1 MVASIEPEIN
11 NIFITEKAHH
21 GFISVAVWAFFF
33 PCAFAFR
40 SGRQKNPEF
49 SQPNKLQFNNNNNNN
64 NDNDSNSYNN
74 KNNEIK
80 AFV

>member
-1 MVASIEPEIN
+1 MLLYEP
-11 NIFITEKAHH
+11 
-21 GFISVAVWAFFF
+21 FFF

-49 SQPNKLQFNNNNNNN
+49 SKPNKLQFNNNNNNDN
-64 NDNDSNSYNN
+64 NDSNSYNN
-74 KNNEIK
+74 KNNKIK

>member
-1 MVASIEPEIN
+1 MEVLLYEP
-11 NIFITEKAHH
+11 
-21 GFISVAVWAFFF
+21 FFF

-49 SQPNKLQFNNNNNNN
+49 SKPNKLQFNNNNNSNNNKN

-74 KNNEIK
+74 KNNKIK
-80 AFV
+80 AFI

>member
-1 MVASIEPEIN
+1 MLLYEP
-11 NIFITEKAHH
+11 
-21 GFISVAVWAFFF
+21 FFF
-33 PCAFAFR
+33 LYAFAFR

-49 SQPNKLQFNNNNNNN
+49 SKPNKLQFNNNNNNNN

-74 KNNEIK
+74 KNNKIK

>member
-1 MVASIEPEIN
+1 MSL
-11 NIFITEKAHH
+11 
-21 GFISVAVWAFFF
+21 FF

-49 SQPNKLQFNNNNNNN
+49 SKPNKLQFNNNNNNN
-64 NDNDSNSYNN
+64 YNNDNDSNSYYN
-74 KNNEIK
+74 KNNKIK

>member
-1 MVASIEPEIN
+1 MLLYEP
-11 NIFITEKAHH
+11 
-21 GFISVAVWAFFF
+21 FF

-49 SQPNKLQFNNNNNNN
+49 SQPNKLQFNNNNN
-64 NDNDSNSYNN
+64 DNDSNSSYN
-74 KNNEIK
+74 KNNKIK

>member
-1 MVASIEPEIN
+1 MS
-11 NIFITEKAHH
+11 
-21 GFISVAVWAFFF
+21 FFF

-49 SQPNKLQFNNNNNNN
+49 SKPNKLQFNNNNNNNN

-74 KNNEIK
+74 KNNKIK

>member
-1 MVASIEPEIN
+1 MSL
-11 NIFITEKAHH
+11 
-21 GFISVAVWAFFF
+21 FF

-49 SQPNKLQFNNNNNNN
+49 SKPNKLRFNNYNN

-74 KNNEIK
+74 KNNKIK

>member
-1 MVASIEPEIN
+1 MSL
-11 NIFITEKAHH
+11 F
-21 GFISVAVWAFFF
+21 S

-49 SQPNKLQFNNNNNNN
+49 SKPNKLQFNNNN

-74 KNNEIK
+74 KNNKIK
-80 AFV
+80 SFV

>member
-1 MVASIEPEIN
+1 MSL
-11 NIFITEKAHH
+11 
-21 GFISVAVWAFFF
+21 FF

-64 NDNDSNSYNN
+64 DNDSNSYNN
-74 KNNEIK
+74 KNNKIK

>member
-1 MVASIEPEIN
+1 MS
-11 NIFITEKAHH
+11 
-21 GFISVAVWAFFF
+21 FFF

-49 SQPNKLQFNNNNNNN
+49 SKPNKLQFNNNNNN

-74 KNNEIK
+74 KNNKIK

>member
-1 MVASIEPEIN
+1 MLLYEP
-11 NIFITEKAHH
+11 
-21 GFISVAVWAFFF
+21 FFF

-64 NDNDSNSYNN
+64 NNDNDSNSYNN

>member
-1 MVASIEPEIN
+1 MLLYEP
-11 NIFITEKAHH
+11 
-21 GFISVAVWAFFF
+21 FFS

-49 SQPNKLQFNNNNNNN
+49 SKPNKFQFNNNNNNNNN
-64 NDNDSNSYNN
+64 NDNDSNSNNDKNN
-74 KNNEIK
+74 KIK

>member
-1 MVASIEPEIN
+1 MLLYEP
-11 NIFITEKAHH
+11 
-21 GFISVAVWAFFF
+21 FFF

-49 SQPNKLQFNNNNNNN
+49 SKPNKLQFNNNNNNDN
-64 NDNDSNSYNN
+64 NDSNSYNN
-74 KNNEIK
+74 KNNKIR

>member
-1 MVASIEPEIN
+1 MS
-11 NIFITEKAHH
+11 
-21 GFISVAVWAFFF
+21 FFF

-49 SQPNKLQFNNNNNNN
+49 SKPNKLQFYNNNNNNNNNKN

-74 KNNEIK
+74 KNNKIK
-80 AFV
+80 AFI

>member
-1 MVASIEPEIN
+1 MLLYEP
-11 NIFITEKAHH
+11 
-21 GFISVAVWAFFF
+21 FFF

-49 SQPNKLQFNNNNNNN
+49 RKPNKLQFNNNNNNSNNNKN

-74 KNNEIK
+74 KNNKIK

>member
-1 MVASIEPEIN
+1 MLLYEP
-11 NIFITEKAHH
+11 
-21 GFISVAVWAFFF
+21 FFF

-49 SQPNKLQFNNNNNNN
+49 SKPNKLRFNNYNNN

-74 KNNEIK
+74 KNNKIK

>member
-1 MVASIEPEIN
+1 MEVLLYEP
-11 NIFITEKAHH
+11 
-21 GFISVAVWAFFF
+21 FFF

-49 SQPNKLQFNNNNNNN
+49 SKPNKLQFNNNNNNSN

-74 KNNEIK
+74 KNNKIK

>member
-1 MVASIEPEIN
+1 MSL
-11 NIFITEKAHH
+11 
-21 GFISVAVWAFFF
+21 FF

-64 NDNDSNSYNN
+64 NNDNDSNSYNN
-74 KNNEIK
+74 KNNKIK

>member
-1 MVASIEPEIN
+1 MSL
-11 NIFITEKAHH
+11 
-21 GFISVAVWAFFF
+21 FF

-49 SQPNKLQFNNNNNNN
+49 SKPNKLQFNNNNNNN
-64 NDNDSNSYNN
+64 NNDNDGNSYYN
-74 KNNEIK
+74 KNNKIK

>member
-1 MVASIEPEIN
+1 MSL
-11 NIFITEKAHH
+11 
-21 GFISVAVWAFFF
+21 FF

-49 SQPNKLQFNNNNNNN
+49 SKPNKLRFNNYNNNN

-74 KNNEIK
+74 KNKHLFRHDNIT
-80 AFV
+80 A